1 MVWADLATAI
11 LKIHPTRAI
20 FDRKIKLKRQILSEQ
35 FMALNFITNLTFD
48 EWLIVSVK
56 TGVTEQ
62 KFARYHNTY
71 NAASTAAQ
79 VASGLSSGMMI
90 VTWSPTLIRK

>member
-1 MVWADLATAI
+1 
-11 LKIHPTRAI
+11 
-20 FDRKIKLKRQILSEQ
+20 
-35 FMALNFITNLTFD
+35 MALNFITNLTFD

-56 TGVTEQ
+56 TGVIEQ
-62 KFARYHNTY
+62 KLARQHNIY

-79 VASGLSSGMMI
+79 VASGLSSGMII